1 MEKHKKLRT
10 PAGNAFNQLT
20 LETFHFYGMLIA
32 AGDEVV
38 REFGLTSSL
47 WQVLGAG
54 VASDTGPLTV
64 AQIARNMGLTRQS
77 VRRSAKILER
87 KGLITFEENPDH
99 KRARLVKPT
108 PQGLEVLDAIMIAH
122 AEWVNR
128 IAQEEDAQAIDD
140 VVRLMRRLAARL

>member
-1 MEKHKKLRT
+1 MHKHKELRS
-10 PAGNAFNQLT
+10 PAGDAFNRLT

-32 AGDEVV
+32 AGDELVQ
-38 REFGLTSSL
+38 EFGLTSSL

-54 VASDTGPLTV
+54 TTSDAGPLTV

-77 VRRSAKILER
+77 VQRSAKILEN

-99 KRARLVKPT
+99 KRARLVTPT
-108 PQGLEVLDAIMIAH
+108 PKGLEVLDAIMVTH

-128 IAQEEDAQAIDD
+128 IARDEDARAIEDA
-140 VVRLMRRLAARL
+140 VRLMRRLTARL